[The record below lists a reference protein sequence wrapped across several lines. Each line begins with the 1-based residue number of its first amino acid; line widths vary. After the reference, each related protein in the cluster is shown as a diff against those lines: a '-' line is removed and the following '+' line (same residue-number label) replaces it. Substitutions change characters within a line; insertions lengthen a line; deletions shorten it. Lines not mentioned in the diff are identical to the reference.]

1 MDQLEC
7 KKKIYYILI
16 MNNESVIYMYA
27 SIFSFCA
34 FFTAVKFIID
44 PYFGFSPK
52 HTFSNLPYGTYPI
65 VILGFL
71 SLSKGL
77 EYYEKSVF
85 KSKQN

>member
-1 MDQLEC
+1 
-7 KKKIYYILI
+7 
-16 MNNESVIYMYA
+16 MNKESMLYMYA

-34 FFTAVKFIID
+34 FFACVKFVID

-77 EYYEKSVF
+77 EYLEKSIY
-85 KSKQN
+85 KTKHN